1 MAIYKQ
7 FKEVRA
13 AAQSPREEGE
23 MVGHVVGRTLIATVA
38 MIALAIVIV
47 LFVSGSQRWAG
58 PIVIGCALM
67 GLVVGGMWGMRSVVA
82 KYTRVGG
89 TTTTLA

>member
-7 FKEVRA
+7 FKEVRR

-23 MVGHVVGRTLIATVA
+23 MVGQVIGRTLVTVIAT
-38 MIALAIVIV
+38 IALAV
-47 LFVSGSQRWAG
+47 LVVMFVPDSKAWAT
-58 PIVIGCALM
+58 PLIIGCALL
-67 GLVVGGMWGMRSVVA
+67 GLVVGAMWGMRSVVA